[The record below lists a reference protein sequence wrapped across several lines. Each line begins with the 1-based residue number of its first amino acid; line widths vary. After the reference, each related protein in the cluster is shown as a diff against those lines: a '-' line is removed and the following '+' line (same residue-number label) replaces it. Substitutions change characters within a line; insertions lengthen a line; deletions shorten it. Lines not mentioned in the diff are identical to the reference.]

1 MFTNSKLASSV
12 RYAISLGIVSTLA
25 MSSHTFAQEAEE
37 SEIEVAEKIQVTGS
51 RIAKFALSAPAPVI
65 SITAEEIARFGTP
78 DLGSILSEIPAI
90 AAGSTLIGNNNS
102 NANAGLSAPNLRN
115 LGANR
120 TLTLVNGIRHVAG
133 QPGTSAVDT
142 GAIPSALI
150 DRVEIITGGASAIYG
165 SDAVSGVINIILKD
179 DFEGFEFNAS
189 MADSTESVGAQSD
202 TFSVLVGA
210 NSDDEKGNVTFFA
223 EKSNIREVLVPDLQQ
238 SQFFGTVNNP
248 DNTGEED
255 GIPDKFRVPFV
266 GSEMINDFGVLNP
279 FGGGSRIT
287 FTPGGTGVDQVS
299 RDLTNSFAFGNFDQA
314 YDSVFFGDRFENY
327 TPAQETITFAST
339 FRYDFNDNVRFYG
352 EAKYVDKDIRQQ
364 FQPSFSFGGLDINA
378 TDNAFL
384 DEVTRQRL
392 FDEGQ
397 TGDIQF
403 ARFFGDIGNRSASN
417 DRELFR
423 VVTGLE
429 GFFELSDTEFSYDV
443 FFTHGETKNT
453 RLTLN
458 DTIPGNR
465 TAALDSVIDPE
476 TGEAACRSQVPSAQP
491 EGYEDPAD
499 VNGGDCVP
507 FNPFGFQNFSAAA
520 GDFVSGDVTR
530 VDEITQDVFG
540 GSLSFDTSE
549 FLNLPGGPIGIA
561 VGFEY
566 REETSATITDE
577 FTKAGFFTSA
587 ATPDSFGEF
596 DVNES
601 FIEVSLPILKDM
613 DFAHELTVDA
623 AYRAAD
629 YSHAG
634 SADAWQVGFVW
645 APIEGFRI
653 RGTVSEAVRA
663 PNVTEAFDPVSP
675 GFANISDP
683 CDSDNIDEDGDRT
696 ANCAALGIP
705 VGFEA
710 NDNVSIVTSSG
721 GNPDLFSETAES
733 ETIGIVWTPNFVENL
748 SLTVDYFDIQI
759 SDAIN
764 LVSSQDVLD
773 NCVDATGGPDS
784 AFCEQIDR
792 DPITNDVVLVR
803 SGYINASGFN
813 TKGVEANLR
822 YSTDLSAYDLPGELR
837 FNFSATQLLELEILE
852 FQNRP
857 DETNVEEGEVG
868 DPELQWSTS
877 IDYRLEDVNINWSSR
892 FIDSVVLYDVSP
904 DGGSPEDV
912 DISKID
918 AVWTHDLSA
927 VYYLN
932 DNVSFSGGI
941 RNVFNELAPGYTF
954 NPNYDLVGRRFNA
967 GVKVRF

>member
-1 MFTNSKLASSV
+1 MFKNTKLANSV
-12 RYAISLGIVSTLA
+12 RCAISLGIASTLA
-25 MSSHTFAQEAEE
+25 LSSHTFAQETEE
-37 SEIEVAEKIQVTGS
+37 NEVEVAEKIQVTGS
-51 RIAKFALSAPAPVI
+51 RIAKYALSAPAPVI
-65 SITAEEIARFGTP
+65 SISAEELARFGTP
-78 DLGSILSEIPAI
+78 DLGTMLAEIPAI

-165 SDAVSGVINIILKD
+165 SDAVSGVINIIMKD

-189 MADSTESVGAQSD
+189 MADSTEGVGTKNDS
-202 TFSVLVGA
+202 FSVLIGA
-210 NSDDEKGNVTFFA
+210 NSADEKGNVTFFA
-223 EKSNIREVLVPDLQQ
+223 EKSNIREVLIPDLQQ
-238 SQFFGTVNNP
+238 NKFWGTVVNP

-255 GIPDKFRVPFV
+255 GIPDRFRVPFV

-279 FGGGSRIT
+279 FSDASRIT
-287 FTPGGTGVDQVS
+287 FTPGGVGVDQVT

-314 YDSVFFGDRFENY
+314 YDSVFFGERFENY
-327 TPAQETITFAST
+327 TPAQETVTFAST

-352 EAKYVDKDIRQQ
+352 EAKYVDKDIDQQ
-364 FQPSFSFGGLDINA
+364 FQPGFSFGGLSINA
-378 TDNAFL
+378 TENAFL
-384 DEVTRQRL
+384 DEATRQRL
-392 FDEGQ
+392 ADGGQ
-397 TGDIQF
+397 TGNVQF
-403 ARFFGDIGNRSASN
+403 ARFFGDVGNRAASN

-429 GFFELSDTEFSYDV
+429 GVFELSDTVFNYNM

-453 RLTLN
+453 RVTLN
-458 DTIPGNR
+458 DTIPSNLV
-465 TAALDSVIDPE
+465 AAMDSVIDPD
-476 TGEAACRSQVPSAQP
+476 TGEAACRSAVPSAQ
-491 EGYEDPAD
+491 GDDYEDPAL
-499 VNGGDCVP
+499 GGGVCAP
-507 FNPFGFQNFSAAA
+507 FNPFGFANFSAEAA
-520 GDFVSGDVTR
+520 AFVSGDVTR
-530 VDEITQDVFG
+530 VDTITQDVFG
-540 GSLSFDTSE
+540 GSLAFDTSE

-566 REETSATITDE
+566 REETSETITDE
-577 FTKAGFFTSA
+577 CTKAGFFSNS
-587 ATPDSFGEF
+587 ATPDSYGEF
-596 DVNES
+596 DVDEM
-601 FIEVSLPILKDM
+601 FIEINLPILKDVA
-613 DFAHELTVDA
+613 FAHELTVDA
-623 AYRAAD
+623 AFRAAD

-645 APIEGFRI
+645 APIESFRI

-663 PNVTEAFDPVSP
+663 PNVSEAFDPVSP
-675 GFANISDP
+675 GFANINDP
-683 CDSDNIDEDGDRT
+683 CDSDNIEEDADR
-696 ANCAALGIP
+696 AGNCAALGIP
-705 VGFEA
+705 VGFAA
-710 NDNVSIVTSSG
+710 NDNVSIITSSG
-721 GNPDLFSETAES
+721 GNPNLFSETAES
-733 ETIGIVWTPNFVENL
+733 ETIGIVWTPNSIENL
-748 SLTVDYFDIQI
+748 SLTVDYYNIQI

-784 AFCEQIDR
+784 AFCDQIDR
-792 DPITNDVVLVR
+792 DPTTNDVVLVR

-813 TKGVEANLR
+813 TKGIEANLR
-822 YSTDLSAYDLPGELR
+822 YSTDLSAYDLPGEVR
-837 FNFSATQLLELEILE
+837 FNISATQLLELEILE

-857 DETNVEEGEVG
+857 DETNIEEGEVG

-877 IDYRLEDVNINWSSR
+877 VDYRLDDININWSSR

-912 DISKID
+912 DISDID

-941 RNVFNELAPGYTF
+941 RNLFNELAPGYTF
-954 NPNYDLVGRRFNA
+954 NPNYDLIGRRFNA